1 MELSGVDVQA
11 ASAACH
17 SLEWS
22 RSTPTAMNLVTA
34 SSADSSKSPFAG
46 AKPRRSLESI
56 SQEDQAA
63 SPARRSKR
71 ATTGIDYAVVATGR
85 VPAKKSKPSAA
96 PGSRAAPEAASV
108 DSPAPSSA
116 RQRQD
121 DLAQPAT
128 QKKAR
133 YLRYCDAVYTLFSE
147 AAASKQLAPWESLTG
162 DYREELFSKVL
173 ECQVSQPAR
182 GGSVD
187 KAEAMRNLRDSHEH
201 LEWAA
206 SQWAAAL
213 QKALDKQ
220 GQGQGQGQAAPH
232 VQHGA
237 AELRQSA
244 GLSGSSSSSDQL
256 GPAASKIAASQMF
269 TYQKHQRT
277 IFEEP
282 HAIAVAAIL
291 DESLLNEKLLRAD
304 KPAALKALAAEILP
318 KLPDGLIRQQLG
330 DADRLAVQLKKL
342 RMARLE
348 RRNIDAMSD
357 FYFRCYAHPS
367 SLQAKLF
374 ENSKNKRAI
383 PDLHLQCFQLAM
395 QLGAWKIQD

>member
-237 AELRQSA
+237 AGRAEAERWPVRQ
-244 GLSGSSSSSDQL
+244 
-256 GPAASKIAASQMF
+256 F
-269 TYQKHQRT
+269 
-277 IFEEP
+277 
-282 HAIAVAAIL
+282 
-291 DESLLNEKLLRAD
+291 
-304 KPAALKALAAEILP
+304 
-318 KLPDGLIRQQLG
+318 
-330 DADRLAVQLKKL
+330 
-342 RMARLE
+342 LE
-348 RRNIDAMSD
+348 
-357 FYFRCYAHPS
+357 FRSVGAS
-367 SLQAKLF
+367 SLKDCG
-374 ENSKNKRAI
+374 K
-383 PDLHLQCFQLAM
+383 PDVHVPEAPADDFR
-395 QLGAWKIQD
+395 GAARHCSCCDPRRESPERKAAAC